1 MKKFILTCNP
11 GIVNQLLLNKT
22 LPREYLSDNWESILT
37 NYQNSFNS
45 VKFFYD
51 RTGTIPHFLNID
63 SGRYPMPDTTNFS
76 LSFEEVVEKR
86 AKELLSIGKPIN
98 VSWSGGL
105 DSTFTLFSLAK
116 YANDPSQIKVYC
128 TYNSIIESGDLFDLH
143 IKDRFKYIVRT
154 NTSVEKNYEID
165 DSIYVTGGMG
175 NDLFSPGTKFGD
187 RDTWMKFKDPG
198 IEFKYLLDKPYESVL
213 QESNLIFLE
222 DFIKKSPRKIETLED
237 LRWWVSFSF
246 NWYNCATNF
255 YIGIGPE
262 KSKRIHAFFE
272 SDDFQR
278 WAMTNNDPVTKT
290 GDYSDERWQLRESI
304 TEYTGC
310 SKYSL
315 NKTKSTS
322 VLSQF
327 GTEWLFL
334 LNDYSNVYL
343 QDL

>member
-1 MKKFILTCNP
+1 M
-11 GIVNQLLLNKT
+11 
-22 LPREYLSDNWESILT
+22 
-37 NYQNSFNS
+37 
-45 VKFFYD
+45 
-51 RTGTIPHFLNID
+51 
-63 SGRYPMPDTTNFS
+63 
-76 LSFEEVVEKR
+76 
-86 AKELLSIGKPIN
+86 
-98 VSWSGGL
+98 SWSGGL

-116 YANDPSQIKVYC
+116 YANDLSQIKVYC
-128 TYNSIIESGDLFDLH
+128 TYNSIIESGDLFDRH
-143 IKDRFKYIVRT
+143 IKDKFKFEVKT
-154 NTSVEKNYEID
+154 NTSIENNYTSAD
-165 DSIYVTGGMG
+165 LIYVTGGMG
-175 NDLFSPGTKFGD
+175 NDIFYPGTRFGE
-187 RDTWMKFKDPG
+187 RDSWMKFIDPRT
-198 IEFKYLLDKPYESVL
+198 EFKYLLEQPYEKVL
-213 QESNLIFLE
+213 QESNLMFLE

-315 NKTKSTS
+315 NKKKSTS